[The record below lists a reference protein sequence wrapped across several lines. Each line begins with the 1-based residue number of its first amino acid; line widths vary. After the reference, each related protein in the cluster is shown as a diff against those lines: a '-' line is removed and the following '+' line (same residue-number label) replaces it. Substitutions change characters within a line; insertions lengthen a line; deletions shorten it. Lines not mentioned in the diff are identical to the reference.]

1 MSERYMDVKEVA
13 TYLKLNV
20 QTIYRKV
27 KSRQLPCVRAGGAI
41 RFKMEDVDKWVKSG
55 KMKVRK

>member
-27 KSRQLPCVRAGGAI
+27 KLGQLPCVRAGGAI